1 MNKFRKIIFWY
12 AVVVSGGLLFLM
24 AYCDGIKP
32 KELIKYV
39 KEDSA

>member
-12 AVVVSGGLLFLM
+12 AVVISGGSLFLM

-32 KELIKYV
+32 RELIKYV
-39 KEDSA
+39 MEDSA

>member
-1 MNKFRKIIFWY
+1 MELFRKIIFWY
-12 AVVVSGGLLFLM
+12 AIIVSGGLLFLM

-39 KEDSA
+39 NEVK